1 MIDESVVRRV
11 LVGESTVLVLCVTL
25 FFLHGLWLFLSQ
37 RREKLLIN
45 GARETLA
52 HLLTNGAT
60 AGESFEALRSLPRAL
75 QAGVFLE
82 ISQNLSGTG
91 KERLRHIAEEV
102 SLLSRA
108 RKFCRSRLWSRRL
121 MGSRLLARMDV
132 PDPIMEALLTD
143 PHAAVRA
150 QAAEW
155 AAAHPS
161 VPVVVAILDLLADP
175 ETLARFAVK
184 NSLFRMG
191 PIVTGPLVRFLETR
205 SGEAAESGLLVAEA
219 LAGPAFLPAAIR
231 LSANEEAP
239 VRVAAAR
246 LLGAIGDASC
256 ATRLTALLGDSD
268 PDVRAV
274 SARALGRMRH
284 WQAASDLANALHDPS
299 WRVRNE
305 AAMALRAI
313 GGPGAL
319 FLRRALTE
327 NDSLAADMAQLVLD
341 LPAAAG

>member
-1 MIDESVVRRV
+1 MLTAESAV
-11 LVGESTVLVLCVTL
+11 LILSVIL
-25 FFLHGLWLFLSQ
+25 FFLHGLSLFLTQ
-37 RREKLLIN
+37 RREKKLTAA
-45 GARETLA
+45 ARETLA
-52 HLLTNGAT
+52 RLLTDAAA
-60 AGESFEALRSLPRAL
+60 AGDGTEALRRLPPGI
-75 QAGVFLE
+75 QAAVFLE
-82 ISQNLSGTG
+82 ISQNLSGAG
-91 KERLRHIAEEV
+91 KERLRNIAEEV
-102 SLLSRA
+102 SLLGRA
-108 RKFCRSRLWSRRL
+108 RKLCRSRSWSRRL

-132 PDPIMEALLTD
+132 PDPVMEKLLTD
-143 PHAAVRA
+143 PHPAVRA

-161 VPVVVAILDLLADP
+161 EPVIVALLELLRDP

-191 PIVTGPLVRFLETR
+191 PRVTAPLVRFLETV
-205 SGEAAESGLLVAEA
+205 SGEAAESGLTVAEA
-219 LAGPAFLPAAIR
+219 LAGPAFLPAALR
-231 LSANEEAP
+231 HSASQEAP

-256 ATRLTALLGDSD
+256 AARLTLLLGDSD
-268 PDVRAV
+268 AAVRSI

-284 WQAASDLANALHDPS
+284 WQAASSLANALHDPA

-313 GGPGAL
+313 GAPGAL
-319 FLRRALTE
+319 YLRRALQE
-327 NDSLAADMAQLVLD
+327 NDPLAADMAQLVLD

>member
-1 MIDESVVRRV
+1 MIDELIVGRV
-11 LVGESTVLVLCVTL
+11 LIAESAVLILAVTL
-25 FFLHGLWLFLSQ
+25 FFLHGFWLFLAQ
-37 RREKLLIN
+37 RRQKRLID

-52 HLLTNGAT
+52 RLLTGASP
-60 AGESFEALRSLPRAL
+60 GGQGVEVLRGLP
-75 QAGVFLE
+75 QAIQVGVFLE
-82 ISQNLSGTG
+82 ISQNLSGAG
-91 KERLRHIAEEV
+91 KERLRDIAEEV

-121 MGSRLLARMDV
+121 MGSRLLARMDI
-132 PDPIMEALLTD
+132 PDPVMETLLTD
-143 PHAAVRA
+143 PHPAVRA

-161 VPVVVAILDLLADP
+161 VPVVVAVLDLLADP

-191 PIVTGPLVRFLETR
+191 SVVTGPLVRFLETR
-205 SGEAAESGLLVAEA
+205 SGEAAESGLVVAEA
-219 LAGPAFLPAAIR
+219 LAGPAFLPAALR
-231 LSANEEAP
+231 LCASEEAR
-239 VRVAAAR
+239 VREAAAR
-246 LLGAIGDASC
+246 LLGAIGDASG
-256 ATRLTALLGDSD
+256 AARLTLLLRDSD

-274 SARALGRMRH
+274 SAHALGRMRH
-284 WQAASDLANALHDPS
+284 WQAASDLAKTLRDPA

-327 NDSLAADMAQLVLD
+327 NDPLAADMAQLVLD